1 MRDAAR
7 EAMGF
12 AAGRGRSDLDTDRQ
26 LLLSIVK
33 DVEIVGEAASRVG
46 AELRSRHPEL
56 PWAAIIA
63 MRNRLIHAYF
73 DIDRDVV
80 WDTVTADLPPLLAAI
95 ETILENA
102 ESRAQRNVRDFE
114 QTARA
119 RRAKDEKSPAAASAT
134 AGLHVSTG
142 WR

>member
-7 EAMGF
+7 EAIGF

-73 DIDRDVV
+73 DIDPDVV
-80 WDTVTADLPPLLAAI
+80 WDTVTADLAPLLAAI

-102 ESRAQRNVRDFE
+102 ES
-114 QTARA
+114 
-119 RRAKDEKSPAAASAT
+119 
-134 AGLHVSTG
+134 
-142 WR
+142 